1 MCSGDSIIYRMMYG
15 LSPRVLLLHIDAFS
29 STNNHHDA
37 RSACRSPFSFIALYH
52 LLYHYSSLSEWTYGS
67 WNVFILYIYG
77 ISSFTQRS
85 LDLLLFALAI
95 SP

>member
-1 MCSGDSIIYRMMYG
+1 MLYELPPC
-15 LSPRVLLLHIDAFS
+15 VLLLHTDAFP
-29 STNNHHDA
+29 STNTHHDA

-52 LLYHYSSLSEWTYGS
+52 LLYHHSSLSERTCGS

-77 ISSFTQRS
+77 ISSFTQCS
-85 LDLLLFALAI
+85 LYLFLFALPI